1 LDKVPAEVRQRYEK
15 LQQNDLPAVISAHE
29 SDVDN
34 ENDSTDED
42 DDEADI
48 QSLNQVSTQP
58 TNRVG
63 NFSFIKL

>member
-1 LDKVPAEVRQRYEK
+1 
-15 LQQNDLPAVISAHE
+15 VISAHE
-29 SDVDN
+29 SDLDN